1 MHRRNKEKRATSAG
15 PLPPSAATRALLTAL
30 DGPEATARLDRLVHK
45 IDEFLADRGCLLRRL
60 LGDLVGAEYAYPP
73 SAPTIERI
81 RKVDTLLHLVFL
93 RGEAQEAVTGVDAT
107 APAARLDGDALTPT
121 RPRAQQPTRHHT
133 QHATTPAPTAAS
145 VGPLVNCTINQTN
158 EIMPLMA
165 VVSLTL
171 ENLPDDAEA
180 GVNIALRYW
189 PAAMGGSSDDI
200 GKDGA
205 PPAGALW
212 SSVAFLNRS
221 APAAELNLFR
231 LRAAQLHVA
240 EVWASWPGGES
251 MLETLTWTARGT
263 GVPRFDSGSLA
274 QIEGSHWAGLRPSPD
289 ARPVPEGGTAAL
301 IENAFGRC
309 WQITAAHEFKFLRI
323 PHNGSRLTHAAMR
336 RIKYKLGGE
345 PASGARAR
353 ATPLFVC
360 SCAPAHRAW
369 R

>member
-1 MHRRNKEKRATSAG
+1 MMLTGSLTEGEPLLAASEPQKEPRLTGRSLLACGLLCIAVSGAF
-15 PLPPSAATRALLTAL
+15 ALSR
-30 DGPEATARLDRLVHK
+30 DP
-45 IDEFLADRGCLLRRL
+45 
-60 LGDLVGAEYAYPP
+60 
-73 SAPTIERI
+73 
-81 RKVDTLLHLVFL
+81 
-93 RGEAQEAVTGVDAT
+93 GVDAT

-274 QIEGSHWAGLRPSPD
+274 QIEGSPTWELLSMIMAIELDDVDDDDTWGANDD
-289 ARPVPEGGTAAL
+289 ATNGGDTCVPRRRRCRRHPPVSCDVICVSRRYMGMLVIDNEGFVVWIYRLYQLSAWDILPEQDGCVCRAL
-301 IENAFGRC
+301 
-309 WQITAAHEFKFLRI
+309 
-323 PHNGSRLTHAAMR
+323 
-336 RIKYKLGGE
+336 
-345 PASGARAR
+345 
-353 ATPLFVC
+353 
-360 SCAPAHRAW
+360 
-369 R
+369 